1 MVRFLQKTPPH
12 LSIHKPTITLAVY
25 SMSEGVNIN
34 VTLPSVNRRRTP
46 SSRGTDRQTDGQ
58 TDMKSAVIIAL
69 CCLLAFAAAEEEQ
82 KLAEQTLTATQP
94 GQPVAQVGHNSS

>member
-1 MVRFLQKTPPH
+1 
-12 LSIHKPTITLAVY
+12 
-25 SMSEGVNIN
+25 
-34 VTLPSVNRRRTP
+34 
-46 SSRGTDRQTDGQ
+46 
-58 TDMKSAVIIAL
+58 MKSAVIIAL